1 MTDRGRLARRIGA
14 VLGRL
19 ALVGL
24 ALLVVAI
31 GIGAVTVIIA
41 AV

>member
-1 MTDRGRLARRIGA
+1 MSIAHAIGT

-24 ALLVVAI
+24 ALLVAAL
-31 GIGAVTVIIA
+31 GIGAVAAIIA